1 MTMKKKS
8 NSWVKRTLAIVLLA
22 GVAAIAWSCINSSDG
37 SVKSEEVEQ
46 QKASVVERLTKAE
59 LEESINSTT
68 DGVVPGDIASR
79 LPTEAQNV
87 VVKNDPAAN
96 ITAGISEVWILKFLG
111 IYSNIVVVE
120 EECVFDSNN
129 RLETLVII
137 AE

>member
-1 MTMKKKS
+1 MKKKS

-37 SVKSEEVEQ
+37 TAKSEEVEQ

-59 LEESINSTT
+59 LEEAINSTT

-79 LPTEAQNV
+79 LSTEAQNV
-87 VVKNDPAAN
+87 VIKNDPTAS

-137 AE
+137 VE

>member
-1 MTMKKKS
+1 MKKKS

-79 LPTEAQNV
+79 LSTEAQNV